1 MATSTLFGTAP
12 PTDDDLRLV
21 KGLIRLLKKHSVW
34 TARTNQGLSL
44 SVHPP
49 PNFKFESRGLEL
61 VISAAI
67 FHRIKLFPLLAAAFL
82 CDENSMSCA
91 GALMIGRSYPLRSV
105 TPVVGFITA

>member
-21 KGLIRLLKKHSVW
+21 KGLIRLLKKNSVW

-49 PNFKFESRGLEL
+49 PNFKFESRGLGL
-61 VISAAI
+61 IISAAI
-67 FHRIKLFPLLAAAFL
+67 SFVLNYSHYWRPLFSA
-82 CDENSMSCA
+82 MK
-91 GALMIGRSYPLRSV
+91 
-105 TPVVGFITA
+105 TP